1 MKTTTYRIEC
11 GLPFDLSQTRNSPD
25 DPNNRDGIWTHVLTV
40 AARSG
45 LTVLTS
51 ISYPFA
57 GGGITGVAILA
68 ESSLSLHTWPETNFA
83 LVELTT
89 CGARRPT
96 ERFVE
101 AIALSSRTA
110 VARVLFSETEED

>member
-1 MKTTTYRIEC
+1 MRTTTYRIEC

-25 DPNNRDGIWTHVLTV
+25 DANNRDGIWTHVLTC

-68 ESSLSLHTWPETNFA
+68 ESSLSLHTWPESNFA
-83 LVELTT
+83 LVEVTT
-89 CGARRPT
+89 CGARQPT
-96 ERFVE
+96 ERFVQ
-101 AIALSSRTA
+101 AIALSSETA
-110 VARVLFSETEED
+110 VARILFLEKEG

>member
-1 MKTTTYRIEC
+1 MRTTTYRIEC
-11 GLPFDLSQTRNSPD
+11 ELPFALSQTRNPPD
-25 DPNNRDGIWTHVLTV
+25 DPNNRDGIWTHVLTC

-68 ESSLSLHTWPETNFA
+68 ESSLSLHTWPESSFA

-89 CGARRPT
+89 CGARQPT

-101 AIALSSRTA
+101 AIALSSRSA
-110 VARVLFSETEED
+110 VARILFIEKED

>member
-11 GLPFDLSQTRNSPD
+11 ELPFDLSQTRNSPD
-25 DPNNRDGIWTHVLTV
+25 DPNNRDGIWTHVLTC

-68 ESSLSLHTWPETNFA
+68 ESSLSLHTWPESSFA

-89 CGARRPT
+89 CGARQST

-101 AIALSSRTA
+101 AIALSSRSA
-110 VARVLFSETEED
+110 VARILFIEKED